1 MPSTKKTPAANARKK
16 VTASARARINTG
28 QRKRSSD
35 NNGSYIQD
43 IAKETVSTVP
53 SLLSNGPDSGPA
65 STKTS
70 NDAILAYLKR
80 IDDSTKALG
89 ERVQAIER
97 NRSIEVTP
105 VRQRLHSHD
114 DDPPNTFV
122 LPTASTGRQNRHSLR
137 FRDPAPEVLHS
148 SDTNRQLH
156 VQGATSQPLTSQ
168 ASVDIHQSSRDPDRD
183 SIIPGVD
190 VLRRN
195 PTVSQ
200 AVSSVLASYDAQIQ
214 SQVLQGKQASKR
226 SGRYNT
232 TDTTTALPE
241 YRWPNEGYHGSK
253 GKKRILYDDLSLPQW
268 AVGQLTNVH
277 QIQDPTL
284 LRQALLQV
292 ILTLRDATS
301 LPWQAVRDAW
311 SHSMHD
317 VEEGRLT
324 WADSTQWA
332 INRLSASQI
341 AMANSQI
348 TSQGQYQG
356 QKKVCRYYNEGNCS
370 HEGNHGQF
378 RHNCAFCARQGR
390 NNTHPETK
398 CLFKQKGQDKISSK

>member
-1 MPSTKKTPAANARKK
+1 MPS
-16 VTASARARINTG
+16 
-28 QRKRSSD
+28 
-35 NNGSYIQD
+35 SYIQD
-43 IAKETVSTVP
+43 ITKETVSTVP
-53 SLLSNGPDSGPA
+53 SLSSTGPDPGSA
-65 STKTS
+65 STQTS

-97 NRSIEVTP
+97 NHSIEVTP

-122 LPTASTGRQNRHSLR
+122 LPAASTGRQNRHSLR
-137 FRDPAPEVLHS
+137 FRDPAPEVLRS
-148 SDTNRQLH
+148 SNTNRQFH
-156 VQGATSQPLTSQ
+156 VQDTMSQPLTSQ
-168 ASVDIHQSSRDPDRD
+168 ASADIPQSSRDRDRD

-190 VLRRN
+190 VLRWN
-195 PTVSQ
+195 ATVSQ

-253 GKKRILYDDLSLPQW
+253 GKKRVLYDDLSLPQW

-292 ILTLRDATS
+292 ILALRDATS

-317 VEEGRLT
+317 IEEGHLT
-324 WADSTQWA
+324 WADSIQWA

-348 TSQGQYQG
+348 ASQGQYQG

-370 HEGNHGQF
+370 HEGSHGQF
-378 RHNCAFCARQGR
+378 RHNCAFCAKQGR
-390 NNTHPETK
+390 NNTHPEIK
-398 CLFKQKGQDKISSK
+398 CLFKQKGQDKVNSKYGSGPPPEPALSHIKERYSSTGGGGHII

>member
-1 MPSTKKTPAANARKK
+1 MPNTKKIPATNARKR

-28 QRKRSSD
+28 RTKRSSD

-43 IAKETVSTVP
+43 MAKETVSTVP
-53 SLLSNGPDSGPA
+53 SLSSTGPDSGPT
-65 STKTS
+65 STQTS

-97 NRSIEVTP
+97 NHSIEVTP

-114 DDPPNTFV
+114 GDPPNAFG
-122 LPTASTGRQNRHSLR
+122 LPAASTGRQNRHSLR
-137 FRDPAPEVLHS
+137 FRDPASEGLHS
-148 SDTNRQLH
+148 SNTNHQFH
-156 VQGATSQPLTSQ
+156 VPENMSQPLTSQ
-168 ASVDIHQSSRDPDRD
+168 VGDIPQSSRDPHRD

-214 SQVLQGKQASKR
+214 NQVLQGKQASKR

-253 GKKRILYDDLSLPQW
+253 GKKRVLYDDLSLSQW

-277 QIQDPTL
+277 QIQDPTI

-292 ILTLRDATS
+292 ILALRDATS

-317 VEEGRLT
+317 IEEGRLT

-348 TSQGQYQG
+348 TNQGQFQG
-356 QKKVCRYYNEGNCS
+356 QKKVCRYYNEDKCS

-398 CLFKQKGQDKISSK
+398 CLFKQKGQDKANSK

>member
-1 MPSTKKTPAANARKK
+1 MPSTKKVPAANARKK

-28 QRKRSSD
+28 RTKRVLDS
-35 NNGSYIQD
+35 NGSYIQD
-43 IAKETVSTVP
+43 TAKETVSTVP
-53 SLLSNGPDSGPA
+53 SLSSTGPDSGPA
-65 STKTS
+65 SQTS

-97 NRSIEVTP
+97 NHSIDVTP

-114 DDPPNTFV
+114 GDPPNTFA
-122 LPTASTGRQNRHSLR
+122 LPAASTGRQNRHSLR
-137 FRDPAPEVLHS
+137 FRDSAPEVIHP
-148 SDTNRQLH
+148 SDTNHQFH
-156 VQGATSQPLTSQ
+156 VQDTTSHPLTLQ
-168 ASVDIHQSSRDPDRD
+168 GTAGAPQSSRDPDRD
-183 SIIPGVD
+183 SILPGID

-253 GKKRILYDDLSLPQW
+253 GKKRVIYDDLSLPQW
-268 AVGQLTNVH
+268 AVGQLTDIH

-292 ILTLRDATS
+292 ILALRDATS

-311 SHSMHD
+311 SHLMHD
-317 VEEGRLT
+317 IEEGRLT

-341 AMANSQI
+341 AMAN
-348 TSQGQYQG
+348 
-356 QKKVCRYYNEGNCS
+356 
-370 HEGNHGQF
+370 
-378 RHNCAFCARQGR
+378 
-390 NNTHPETK
+390 
-398 CLFKQKGQDKISSK
+398 KQLTRGLCTLLVTVMTPLMQVVTLIRIQCIRILNKIVIILTFMVLHMNSI